1 MRHLKVPFAVLLGLV
16 LCLYLLL
23 FPPLGGGSKVNS
35 SVDTTLHDS
44 GVDFVYEKI
53 VLEVEPP
60 ELTVTGLYSFQ
71 NHFPHEIILPM
82 LYPFPVDESQDFPHQ
97 ISAFRITNEGDE
109 RLDVTSRRPANA
121 VRLDLS
127 MGRKSS
133 GEMKVT
139 YSQKLR
145 AQEARYI
152 LTTTKAWGKPLRSA
166 DYEIIVP
173 ENLRIISMSFPFDGV
188 ETSAGKRHY
197 YLHKED
203 FMPQTDLIVRWD

>member
-1 MRHLKVPFAVLLGLV
+1 MRHLKVPFAVLLSFT
-16 LCLYLLL
+16 LCILLLL
-23 FPPLGGGSKVNS
+23 FPPLQSGRAVKPSIEPEPLGR
-35 SVDTTLHDS
+35 
-44 GVDFVYEKI
+44 GVDFVYERVI
-53 VLEVEPP
+53 LEIEPP
-60 ELTVTGLYSFQ
+60 ELTVTGLYRFQ
-71 NHFPHEIILPM
+71 NRFPFEVTLPM

-97 ISAFRITNEGDE
+97 ISAVRITNEGEE

-121 VRLDLS
+121 VRLDLA

-133 GEMKVT
+133 GEMKVA
-139 YSQKLR
+139 YSQILR

-173 ENLRIISMSFPFDGV
+173 ENLRIISVSFPFDGV

-197 YLHKED
+197 YSHKED